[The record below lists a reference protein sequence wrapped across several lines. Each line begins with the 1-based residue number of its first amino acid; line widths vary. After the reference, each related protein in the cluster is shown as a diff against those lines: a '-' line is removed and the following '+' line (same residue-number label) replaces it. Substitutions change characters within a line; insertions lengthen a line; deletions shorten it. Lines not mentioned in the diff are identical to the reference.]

1 MLAAAILWYV
11 IKEREKSAKRWQQL
25 QTEKLQSQYE
35 TLKNQVNPHFLFNS
49 FNTLLGI
56 IEENPKRAAEYVE
69 HLSDFYRSIVN
80 LREKDLISLGDEIAV
95 IGDYFFIQ
103 QKRFGCAL
111 IVDNRLTAEEKNG
124 YSIPPLTLQLLAENA
139 IKHNVVSKEYPL
151 TVELFIEDG
160 QLVVRNN
167 RKEKA
172 TKEKSEGM
180 GLQNIRN
187 RFSLI
192 ADKDITVENTEHFF
206 TVKLPLIKHA

>member
-1 MLAAAILWYV
+1 M
-11 IKEREKSAKRWQQL
+11 
-25 QTEKLQSQYE
+25 
-35 TLKNQVNPHFLFNS
+35 
-49 FNTLLGI
+49 
-56 IEENPKRAAEYVE
+56 
-69 HLSDFYRSIVN
+69 
-80 LREKDLISLGDEIAV
+80 REKDLISLGDEIAV
-95 IGDYFFIQ
+95 IDDYFFIQ

-111 IVDNRLTAEEKNG
+111 IVDKRLTAEEKSK
-124 YSIPPLTLQLLAENA
+124 YSIPPLTLQLLVENA
-139 IKHNVVSKEYPL
+139 IKHNVVSREYPL

-167 RKEKA
+167 RKEKT

-192 ADKDITVENTEHFF
+192 ADKDITVESTELFF